1 MKILLV
7 EDSATLRYAI
17 SRFINEA
24 GHEAVLAA
32 DGEEAMHIVD
42 ETAVDMIIMDV
53 EMPGLDGFET
63 TKLIREMLGDH
74 WVPIIFVTGK
84 SEECDF
90 KDGIEAGGDDYL
102 IKPVSRVIL
111 KAKIKAMER
120 ILTMRNQLNLVNR
133 ELTELSERDSLTRL
147 YNRRTFET
155 RAQEYWRQA
164 NRAREPISILL
175 LDIDHFKTFNDCYGH
190 IAGDECIRKV
200 SNAIAQCANRAG
212 DLVARYGGEEFIVL
226 LTNTPESGARH
237 VAEQIRLAIISLA
250 IEHRESSASEWVTIC
265 VGGATLNNTHNGD
278 LLSLVHA
285 ADQGLYRAKE
295 SGRNCL
301 SVKQYTPLPKL
312 LLLDQHLHTKP
323 LIERQLLS
331 HCTLI
336 NVNSYT
342 DALSLTQQQRP
353 DIVVIDDDNIQ
364 EALNF
369 CKNLSELNTVRV
381 PVILVTA
388 EDGIKAH
395 SPFDQLVILSKPL
408 DSRSLLANINR
419 FLV

>member
-17 SRFINEA
+17 SRYITEV
-24 GHEAVLAA
+24 GHEAVLAQ

-42 ETAVDMIIMDV
+42 ATAVDMIIMDV

-63 TKLIREMLGDH
+63 TRLIREMLGEH

-84 SEECDF
+84 SEEGDF
-90 KDGIEAGGDDYL
+90 QDGIEAGGDDYL
-102 IKPVSRVIL
+102 IKPISRIIL

-120 ILTMRNQLNLVNR
+120 ILDMRNQLNLANR

-147 YNRRTFET
+147 YNRRTFEN
-155 RAQEYWRQA
+155 RALGYWRQA
-164 NRAREPISILL
+164 NRAREPLSVLL
-175 LDIDHFKTFNDCYGH
+175 LDIDHFKTFNDTYGH
-190 IAGDECIRKV
+190 IAGDDCIRSV
-200 SNAIAQCANRAG
+200 ADAIAQSANRPG
-212 DLVARYGGEEFIVL
+212 DIVARYGGEEFVVL

-237 VAEQIRLAIISLA
+237 VAEQIRLAVASLQIA
-250 IEHRESSASEWVTIC
+250 HKNSNASEFVTLC

-278 LLSLVHA
+278 LSSLIHA
-285 ADQGLYRAKE
+285 ADQGLYRAKGA
-295 SGRNCL
+295 GRNCV
-301 SVKQYTPLPKL
+301 SVKQFTPLPKL
-312 LLLDQHLHTKP
+312 LLLDKHAHTKP

-336 NVNSYT
+336 NVDSYT
-342 DALSLTQQQRP
+342 DALSATQQQRP
-353 DIVVIDDDNIQ
+353 DIVVIDDDDIH

-369 CKNLSELNTVRV
+369 CKNLSELDAVRV

-388 EDGIKAH
+388 DDGSSAQ
-395 SPFDQLVILSKPL
+395 SPFDQLVILPKPL

>member
-17 SRFINEA
+17 SRYITEA
-24 GHEAVLAA
+24 GHEAILAQ

-63 TKLIREMLGDH
+63 TCLIREMLGDH

-84 SEECDF
+84 SEEGDF

-120 ILTMRNQLNLVNR
+120 IIEMRNQLNKANR

-155 RAQEYWRQA
+155 RGQEYWRQA
-164 NRAREPISILL
+164 NRAREPLSVLL
-175 LDIDHFKTFNDCYGH
+175 LDIDHFKAYNDCYGH
-190 IAGDECIRKV
+190 LAGDDCIRKV
-200 SNAIAQCANRAG
+200 SDSIAQCANRPG
-212 DLVARYGGEEFIVL
+212 DMVARYGGEEFVVL

-237 VAEQIRLAIISLA
+237 VAEQIRQTAANLQ
-250 IEHRESSASEWVTIC
+250 IEHRESSAAEFVTISI
-265 VGGATLNNTHNGD
+265 GGATLSNTHVAD
-278 LLSLVHA
+278 LNTLLHA
-285 ADQGLYRAKE
+285 ADQALYRSKDA
-295 SGRNCL
+295 GRNR
-301 SVKQYTPLPKL
+301 VTVRQFTPQPKL
-312 LLLDQHLHTKP
+312 LLFDQHAHTKP
-323 LIERQLLS
+323 LIEQQLLN

-336 NVNSYT
+336 TVDSYT
-342 DALSLTQQQRP
+342 DALRTAQQQNP
-353 DIVVIDDDNIQ
+353 DIVVLDDDNINN
-364 EALNF
+364 ALNF
-369 CKNLSELNTVRV
+369 YHNLAALGAVRV
-381 PVILVTA
+381 PVILVTNA
-388 EDGIKAH
+388 TNPVANT
-395 SPFDQLVILSKPL
+395 PFEQLVVLPKPL

>member
-17 SRFINEA
+17 SRYINEV
-24 GHEAVLAA
+24 GHEAILAQ

-63 TKLIREMLGDH
+63 TSLIREMLGDH

-84 SEECDF
+84 SEEGDF

-111 KAKIKAMER
+111 KAKIRAMER
-120 ILTMRNQLNLVNR
+120 IIDMRNQLNRANR

-155 RAQEYWRQA
+155 RAMEYWRQA
-164 NRAREPISILL
+164 TRSRDPISILL
-175 LDIDHFKTFNDCYGH
+175 LDIDHFKAYNDCYGH
-190 IAGDECIRKV
+190 LAGDECIRRV
-200 SNAIAQCANRAG
+200 AEAIAECANRPG
-212 DLVARYGGEEFIVL
+212 DIVARYGGEEFIVL

-237 VAEQIRLAIISLA
+237 VAEQIRQATMALA
-250 IEHRESSASEWVTIC
+250 IEHRESSASEHVTIS
-265 VGGATLNNTHNGD
+265 VGGATLVNTQNGE
-278 LLSLVHA
+278 LNALVHA
-285 ADQGLYRAKE
+285 ADQSLYRSKD
-295 SGRNCL
+295 SGRNCV
-301 SVKQYTPLPKL
+301 SVRQFTPLPKL
-312 LLLDQHLHTKP
+312 LLLDHNAATRS
-323 LIERQLLS
+323 LIEKQLLNYCS
-331 HCTLI
+331 LI
-336 NVNSYT
+336 DAPTYT
-342 DALSLTQQQRP
+342 DALSAAQQQNP
-353 DIVVIDDDNIQ
+353 DIVVLDDDNIHN
-364 EALNF
+364 ALNF
-369 CKNLSELNTVRV
+369 CRSLSDLNAVRV
-381 PVILVTA
+381 PVILLTN
-388 EDGIKAH
+388 EENT
-395 SPFDQLVILSKPL
+395 STEQYDQLLVLPKPV

>member
-17 SRFINEA
+17 SRYISEV
-24 GHEAVLAA
+24 GHEAVLAQ

-42 ETAVDMIIMDV
+42 ATTVDMIIMDV

-63 TKLIREMLGDH
+63 TKLIREMLGEH

-84 SEECDF
+84 SEEGDF

-102 IKPVSRVIL
+102 IKPVSRIIL

-120 ILTMRNQLNLVNR
+120 ILDMRNQLNLANR

-147 YNRRTFET
+147 YNRRTFEN
-155 RAQEYWRQA
+155 RAQDYWRQA
-164 NRAREPISILL
+164 NRAREPLSVLL
-175 LDIDHFKTFNDCYGH
+175 LDIDHFKTFNDTYGH
-190 IAGDECIRKV
+190 IAGDDCIRSV
-200 SNAIAQCANRAG
+200 ADAIAQSTNRPG
-212 DLVARYGGEEFIVL
+212 DIVARYGGEEFVVL

-237 VAEQIRLAIISLA
+237 VAEQIRLAVADLGIA
-250 IEHRESSASEWVTIC
+250 HRESSASEVVTLC

-278 LLSLVHA
+278 LLSLIHA
-285 ADQGLYRAKE
+285 ADQGLYRAKGA
-295 SGRNCL
+295 GRNCV
-301 SVKQYTPLPKL
+301 SVKQFTPLPKL
-312 LLLDQHLHTKP
+312 LLLDKHAHTKP
-323 LIERQLLS
+323 LIEHQLLS

-336 NVNSYT
+336 NVDSYT
-342 DALSLTQQQRP
+342 DALSATQRQRP
-353 DIVVIDDDNIQ
+353 DIVVIDDDDTH

-369 CKNLSELNTVRV
+369 CKNLSELDAVRV

-388 EDGIKAH
+388 DDSSNTP
-395 SPFDQLVILSKPL
+395 SPFDQLVILPKPL